1 MKIVIDGMGGDNAP
15 VEIVK
20 GSVMACN
27 EYDVELVITG
37 DSEAINNELSKYNY
51 DKSKITV
58 VHTTEVI
65 ENDDKP
71 VAAIRKKKDSS
82 LVVALNM
89 VKNKE
94 ADLIISAGNTGALL
108 SGGVFILKRIKGIK
122 RPCICAT
129 LPTVKNTSVLL
140 ADTGANV
147 DCDPENL
154 LDFALMTDVYAKK
167 VLGLKNPRISLA
179 NIGMEDTKGNDLT
192 KKSYNLLTQ
201 VKDINFTGNMETRD
215 VLNGVCD
222 VIICDGFTGNILLKT
237 VEGTVLSLMSKIK
250 QLLLSSLV
258 SKLGTLIIK
267 GKLKELKKLLDYTE
281 YGGAPFL
288 GVEGG
293 LIKAHGSSNA
303 KAFKN
308 AIYQGIKFHEGN
320 VIEEI
325 KKSVEV
331 KSKIQENEIKDNEID
346 IKKEDN

>member
-1 MKIVIDGMGGDNAP
+1 MKIVIDGMGGDNSP

-20 GSVMACN
+20 GSVDACN
-27 EYDVELVITG
+27 EYGVEIIITG
-37 DSEAINNELSKYNY
+37 DSESINNELNKYSY
-51 DKSKITV
+51 DKDKISV

-65 ENDDKP
+65 TNEEKP
-71 VAAIRKKKDSS
+71 VVAIRKKKDSS

-94 ADLIISAGNTGALL
+94 ADVVISAGNTGALL

-129 LPTVKNTSVLL
+129 LPTVKGGSVLL
-140 ADTGANV
+140 SDTGANV

-154 LDFALMTDVYAKK
+154 ADFAMMTEIYARK
-167 VLGLKNPRISLA
+167 VLGKNNPSICLA
-179 NIGMEDTKGNDLT
+179 NIGMEEGKGNNLV
-192 KKSYNLLTQ
+192 KESYEMLKEN
-201 VKDINFTGNMETRD
+201 KAINFQGNMETRD

-222 VIICDGFTGNILLKT
+222 IIVCDGFTGNILLKT
-237 VEGTVLSLMSKIK
+237 VEGTVLSMMGKIK
-250 QLLLSSLV
+250 GLLLSSFI
-258 SKLGTLIIK
+258 SKMGALLIK
-267 GKLKELKKLLDYTE
+267 GKMRELKGLLDYTE

-308 AIYQGIKFHEGN
+308 AIYQGIKLHEGG
-320 VIEEI
+320 VIDEI
-325 KKSVEV
+325 KKNLEV
-331 KSKIQENEIKDNEID
+331 SEEG
-346 IKKEDN
+346 

>member
-1 MKIVIDGMGGDNAP
+1 MKIVVDGMGGDNAP

-27 EYDVELVITG
+27 EYGVDIIITG
-37 DSEAINNELSKYNY
+37 DSTAINNELKKYKY
-51 DKSKITV
+51 DQSKISV

-71 VAAIRKKKDSS
+71 VSAIRKKKDSS

-108 SGGVFILKRIKGIK
+108 SGGVFILKRIQGIK

-129 LPTVKNTSVLL
+129 LPTINDKSVLL

-154 LDFALMTDVYAKK
+154 LDFALMTDVYAKN
-167 VLGLKNPRISLA
+167 VLGIKSPRISLA
-179 NIGMEDTKGNDLT
+179 NIGIEDTKGNDLS
-192 KKSYNLLTQ
+192 KKTYELLSK
-201 VKDINFTGNMETRD
+201 VDDINFTGNMETRD

-222 VIICDGFTGNILLKT
+222 IIICDGFTGNILLKT

-250 QLLLSSLV
+250 QLLLSSFI
-258 SKLGTLIIK
+258 SKIGTLLIK
-267 GKLKELKKLLDYTE
+267 GKLGELRSLLDYTE

-308 AIYQGIKFHEGN
+308 AIHQGIKFHEGR

-325 KKSVEV
+325 KKSIEL
-331 KSKIQENEIKDNEID
+331 
-346 IKKEDN
+346 KKTTTTD